1 MTMYGYRAD
10 LAANHIRSFGRA
22 VSSNVRHWSKQPQMI
37 EASVR
42 RSFDEYR
49 SSANILRECVGVAKK
64 TFENSDW
71 KGFVN
76 VNLSPEQ
83 KESYAAWDIQD
94 SDVWDGLASYG
105 EKGYKF
111 TLTHNKQ
118 NDNWVAT
125 YVGTADAGKNA
136 GWAVTGFAKD
146 PYNAARVLLF
156 KVSSVLPDVWKDYK
170 GTELDEIG

>member
-1 MTMYGYRAD
+1 MTMYGFHAD
-10 LAANHIRSFGRA
+10 MALANLRFFGRA
-22 VSSNVRHWSKQPQMI
+22 VSSNIAYWSGKTFMV
-37 EASVR
+37 EASVA
-42 RSFDEYR
+42 RSFADYHVQ
-49 SSANILRECVGVAKK
+49 ANILRECVGVAKK

-76 VNLSPEQ
+76 CNLSPEA
-83 KESYAAWDIQD
+83 KEAYAAWDIAD

-111 TLTHNKQ
+111 TLTWNKQ
-118 NDNWVAT
+118 NSNWVAT
-125 YVGTADAGKNA
+125 YVGTTEAGKNA

-156 KVSSVLPDVWKDYK
+156 KVSSVLPEVWKDYK

>member
-10 LAANHIRSFGRA
+10 VASNFLRNWGRH
-22 VSSNVRHWSKQPQMI
+22 VHSNVVFWENMPSVL
-37 EASVR
+37 ECSVR
-42 RSFDEYR
+42 RSFERYHET
-49 SSANILRECVGVAKK
+49 ANVLRECVGVAKK
-64 TFENSDW
+64 TFDNADW

-83 KESYAAWDIQD
+83 KEAYAAWDIAD
-94 SDVWDGLASYG
+94 ADVWDGLATYG

-111 TLTHNKQ
+111 TLTFNKG
-118 NDNWVAT
+118 NSNWVAT
-125 YVGTADAGKNA
+125 YVGTAEAGKNS

-170 GTELDEIG
+170 GTELDDIG

>member
-10 LAANHIRSFGRA
+10 IAANFLRMWGKH
-22 VSSNVRHWSKQPQMI
+22 VHDNVQFWRNQPYTL
-37 EASVR
+37 EASVA
-42 RSFDEYR
+42 RSFSQYR
-49 SSANILRECVGVAKK
+49 ETADKLREEIGVAKK
-64 TFENSDW
+64 AFENSDW

-76 VNLSPEQ
+76 VNLSPEA
-83 KESYAAWDIQD
+83 KEAYAAWDIED

-111 TLTHNKQ
+111 TLTWNKQ
-118 NDNWVAT
+118 NSNWVAT

-156 KVSSVLPDVWKDYK
+156 KVSSVLPEVWKDYK